1 MIKRAQKTA
10 KYITNKYAGML
21 QSSLSDLNLNEELKK
36 FPYILWDVLDNQPD
50 IAVFYRKEFAGHS
63 NVVCS
68 FDFYDEN
75 VEWQVNFDT
84 TPYDI

>member
-1 MIKRAQKTA
+1 
-10 KYITNKYAGML
+10 
-21 QSSLSDLNLNEELKK
+21 
-36 FPYILWDVLDNQPD
+36 LWDVLDNQPD